1 MPSISKSL
9 WAAAAIGVVAAGISG
24 PSGADT
30 PSATV
35 RSNAQGIRDVTRYSP
50 QEIQIRKALEGET
63 RVNAPNNT
71 LADALQQF
79 ADASGVN
86 IAVDETTAGEQMKS
100 RVSVTLSGMSL
111 RSALKTVLDCAEQP
125 KLGYDVTNE
134 VITVSGAA
142 AVEQRRVVR
151 TYDVT
156 PLLRDG
162 VTSAD
167 VANLVT
173 EFAIPSA
180 GPKAMPLGN
189 QVVVSHNRHVH
200 EKVLEM
206 LNRLCPETV
215 EAK

>member
-1 MPSISKSL
+1 MPSVSKSL
-9 WAAAAIGVVAAGISG
+9 WAVAAIGVAVAGISG
-24 PSGADT
+24 LSGADAT
-30 PSATV
+30 PEVARRTT
-35 RSNAQGIRDVTRYSP
+35 QEIRDVTRYSP
-50 QEIQIRKALEGET
+50 LEIQIRKALEGET

-71 LADALQQF
+71 LADALQQL

-86 IAVDETTAGEQMKS
+86 IVVDETTAGEQMKS

-111 RSALKTVLDCAEQP
+111 RSALKIVLDCAEQP

-142 AVEQRRVVR
+142 AVEQRHVVR

-189 QVVVSHNRHVH
+189 QLVVSHNRHVH

>member
-9 WAAAAIGVVAAGISG
+9 WAAAAVGVVLAGISG
-24 PSGADT
+24 LSGADT
-30 PSATV
+30 PPAVV
-35 RSNAQGIRDVTRYSP
+35 RSNAPEIRDVTRYSP
-50 QEIQIRKALEGET
+50 LEIQIRKALGGDT
-63 RVNAPNNT
+63 RVNAPDNT
-71 LADALQQF
+71 LKDALQQL

-86 IAVDETTAGEQMKS
+86 IVVDESTVGEQMKS

-111 RSALKTVLDCAEQP
+111 RSALKIVLECAEQP
-125 KLGYDVTNE
+125 KLDYDVTNE
-134 VITVSGAA
+134 VILVSGAA
-142 AVEQRRVVR
+142 EVEQRHVVR

-200 EKVLEM
+200 EKVLEV
-206 LNRLCPETV
+206 LNRLCPDTV